1 MGGTYN
7 GRTALM
13 QAACSGATDM
23 VTLLLK
29 NGADPFATDR
39 YGRNVIQQAAVMHRE
54 SVVRASAWILLLWRG
69 VVADAHSKQAGAAQT
84 RLYSQILLR

>member
-1 MGGTYN
+1 
-7 GRTALM
+7 M
-13 QAACSGATDM
+13 QAACSGATDL

-54 SVVRASAWILLLWRG
+54 SVVRASA
-69 VVADAHSKQAGAAQT
+69 
-84 RLYSQILLR
+84 